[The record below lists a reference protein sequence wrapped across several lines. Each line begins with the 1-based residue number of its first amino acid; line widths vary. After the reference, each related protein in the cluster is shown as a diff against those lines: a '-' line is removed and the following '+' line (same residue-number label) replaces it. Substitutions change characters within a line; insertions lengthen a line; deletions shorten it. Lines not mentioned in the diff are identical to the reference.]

1 VRSVSADSIV
11 DLLQPEEEMKEMA
24 EQNFSAALRMTMPQV
39 IRQYVRGFDRQQR
52 ARVLETLSRFRRIPS
67 WVPSRSAL
75 FQAASARSR
84 WGAWM

>member
-52 ARVLETLSRFRRIPS
+52 ARVLETLFRFRRIPS

-75 FQAASARSR
+75 R
-84 WGAWM
+84 